1 MKLAQLLRSS
11 RDSSLTV
18 NQWAEMFGFSYNG
31 LAYNQDAYSSYVGGS
46 NKPQP
51 NECVG
56 QDFRGFV
63 EALYKT
69 NGVVFACMAVRQRV
83 FSEARFQ
90 FRQRINGRPGKLFGT
105 KALLPLEVPWQRGT
119 TADLLARMVSD
130 VDLAGNFFGAS
141 RDDAI
146 RRLRPDWVT
155 IVNGSRTGSPIDTE
169 VVGYTYQEGGR
180 ASGNDIE
187 VLLPEQVAHF
197 APIPDPCSRFRGMSW
212 LTPIIDEILADK
224 SATRHKRQFFD
235 GGAQLGYVVTMD
247 AEGKMDESAFKRW
260 VKLFKAQHEGLANA
274 YKCLHP
280 ETEVAL
286 WNGARCSASDVRTGD
301 LVVGWADGRPVPGV
315 VTAVEVQPPSPI
327 VTVVTKR
334 GRVIKTNDRHPFLTT
349 DRGWVDAVD
358 LREGDKLT
366 TGLGWG
372 RPRLQDALTPR
383 EAWMIGLL
391 VGDGSFVGHPVVTM
405 ANASICD
412 RMSTVA
418 ELVKLPVR
426 ANAPYDYRVNGVTDL
441 VRALGLNGKRSYEKR
456 VPAAIMTGGH
466 EVVTAFISGLV
477 DSDGHVTDPAK
488 RRTCDM
494 GITSTSYELLRDV
507 QHLLASLGVNASLCS
522 PPSMAVGASGGGFGV
537 ARSHDAHRLLVS
549 GNRQAALMAALL
561 DLAHDAKAQ
570 RLAEFAQRSSNQ
582 DRSRWDRVSAV
593 RVSPPEPTIGIEV
606 AGHHTHVTGG
616 VVTHNTLFLTR
627 GADVKVVGA
636 DLKQIDFT
644 KVQGHGETRVCSAAG
659 VPPIVAGVSEGL
671 DAATYSN
678 YAQARRAFA
687 DMTLRPLW
695 RNAAASLASIVSV
708 PSGSELWYDD
718 TDIPFLQEDMQDEAK
733 IQQMQAA
740 AIRQLVDSG
749 YTPESVVSAVTAGD
763 LSLLEHSGLYSVQL
777 QPAGSTFTP
786 TAAVTDGAN
795 GRRLLAQL
803 LTPQ

>member
-11 RDSSLTV
+11 SSRDSALTV

-56 QDFRGFV
+56 QDFRGFTD
-63 EALYKT
+63 ALYRT

-90 FRQRINGRPGKLFGT
+90 FRERINGRPGKLFGST
-105 KALLPLEVPWQRGT
+105 ALVPLEIPWAHGT

-130 VDLAGNFFGAS
+130 VDLAGNFFGAG
-141 RDDAI
+141 RAGAI

-169 VVGYTYQEGGR
+169 IVGYTYQEGGH
-180 ASGNDIE
+180 ASDNDIE
-187 VLLPEQVAHF
+187 VLLPDQVAHF

-212 LTPIIDEILADK
+212 LTPIIDEVLADK

-260 VKLFKAQHEGLANA
+260 VKLFKSQHEGLENA
-274 YKCLHP
+274 YK
-280 ETEVAL
+280 
-286 WNGARCSASDVRTGD
+286 
-301 LVVGWADGRPVPGV
+301 
-315 VTAVEVQPPSPI
+315 
-327 VTVVTKR
+327 
-334 GRVIKTNDRHPFLTT
+334 
-349 DRGWVDAVD
+349 
-358 LREGDKLT
+358 
-366 TGLGWG
+366 
-372 RPRLQDALTPR
+372 
-383 EAWMIGLL
+383 
-391 VGDGSFVGHPVVTM
+391 
-405 ANASICD
+405 
-412 RMSTVA
+412 
-418 ELVKLPVR
+418 
-426 ANAPYDYRVNGVTDL
+426 
-441 VRALGLNGKRSYEKR
+441 
-456 VPAAIMTGGH
+456 
-466 EVVTAFISGLV
+466 
-477 DSDGHVTDPAK
+477 
-488 RRTCDM
+488 
-494 GITSTSYELLRDV
+494 
-507 QHLLASLGVNASLCS
+507 
-522 PPSMAVGASGGGFGV
+522 
-537 ARSHDAHRLLVS
+537 
-549 GNRQAALMAALL
+549 
-561 DLAHDAKAQ
+561 
-570 RLAEFAQRSSNQ
+570 
-582 DRSRWDRVSAV
+582 
-593 RVSPPEPTIGIEV
+593 
-606 AGHHTHVTGG
+606 
-616 VVTHNTLFLTR
+616 TLFLTR

-636 DLKQIDFT
+636 DLAQIDFT

-678 YAQARRAFA
+678 YSQARRAFA

-695 RNAAASLASIVSV
+695 RSAAASLAPLIVV
-708 PSGSELWYDD
+708 PRRAELWYDD

-733 IQQMQAA
+733 IQQMQAV

-786 TAAVTDGAN
+786 AGASEPAIAGAN
-795 GRRLLAQL
+795 GRRLLAQSL
-803 LTPQ
+803 DTTPQ